1 MAKSGQYVGRAVA
14 DRDGQVLGKVQRVF
28 TDDTTGMPTWVSVL
42 VGRREY
48 LVPLAGA
55 RQEGDGVRI
64 QYSAEMVERSPQFA
78 FDNHVDAGNVAT
90 LQRYYDDT
98 MTASTRTESDTRAQT
113 TAPADAGARTAGS
126 DAAGGGANAQA
137 GGANAQAGGEAAAQG
152 DMQHAIPSEMHR
164 DATMEMVRHEERVH
178 VAKESREAGRVRL
191 RRYVERVPFEQK
203 VQLGHETFEVQH
215 MPITDTA
222 ELAATQPDWRE
233 QVQELV
239 LFGEQAHTAKDV
251 VAVERVVVSKKMI
264 TEEQTIRDTIMREQ
278 FEVIEAAKD
287 GDNRATA
294 GAGAGADAR
303 SGGGR
308 MDPPSSH

>member
-1 MAKSGQYVGRAVA
+1 MAKSGQYVGRAIA
-14 DRDGQVLGKVQRVF
+14 DRDGQVLGRVQRVF
-28 TDDTTGMPTWVSVL
+28 TDDTTGMPTWVSIL
-42 VGRREY
+42 VGRREF

-55 RQEGDGVRI
+55 RQMGDGVRV
-64 QYSAEMVERSPQFA
+64 QYSAEMVEKSPQFD

-90 LQRYYDDT
+90 LQRYYDDS
-98 MTASTRTESDTRAQT
+98 MSAGMRTESTADDTRAQT
-113 TAPADAGARTAGS
+113 TATPPDTGTQAAADAGAPS
-126 DAAGGGANAQA
+126 DR
-137 GGANAQAGGEAAAQG
+137 AAAAA
-152 DMQHAIPSEMHR
+152 DAQHSGVPSEMHR

-178 VAKESREAGRVRL
+178 VAKESREGGRVRL

-203 VQLGHETFEVQH
+203 VQLAHETFEVKRV
-215 MPITDTA
+215 PITDTA

-278 FEVIEAAKD
+278 FEVIEAAKE
-287 GDNRATA
+287 
-294 GAGAGADAR
+294 GADQAASANAGADAR
-303 SGGGR
+303 RGGP
-308 MDPPSSH
+308 MDPPPAP

>member
-1 MAKSGQYVGRAVA
+1 MAKSGQYVGRAIA
-14 DRDGQVLGKVQRVF
+14 DRDGQVLGGVQRVF

-42 VGRREY
+42 VGRREF

-55 RQEGDGVRI
+55 RQMGDGVRI
-64 QYSAEMVERSPQFA
+64 QYSAEMVDNSPQFD

-90 LQRYYDDT
+90 LQRYYDDS
-98 MTASTRTESDTRAQT
+98 MAASMKTEAGDADTRAQT
-113 TAPADAGARTAGS
+113 TGTPPETGTADT
-126 DAAGGGANAQA
+126 
-137 GGANAQAGGEAAAQG
+137 EAAAG
-152 DMQHAIPSEMHR
+152 TGTGAPSDRDAAAEAQHTVPSEMHR

-203 VQLGHETFEVQH
+203 VQLAHETFEVKRV
-215 MPITDTA
+215 PITDTA

-264 TEEQTIRDTIMREQ
+264 TEEQTIRDTVMREQ
-278 FEVIEAAKD
+278 FEVTEAAKD
-287 GDNRATA
+287 DADQAASANA
-294 GAGAGADAR
+294 GAETR
-303 SGGGR
+303 SGGPT
-308 MDPPSSH
+308 DPPSAP